1 MRGIDS
7 KINILNPLE
16 KGPGSYRKLTPY
28 RVLNLTLT
36 LRWLF
41 PVLSFELILSSG
53 QRSGRE
59 AIRTGVYW
67 KPMKIVFSK
76 LIDNKISLKLE
87 SQTGN
92 CYPSLL
98 LCGLL

>member
-16 KGPGSYRKLTPY
+16 KGPGSYRK
-28 RVLNLTLT
+28 LNLTLT

-59 AIRTGVYW
+59 AIGTGVYW
-67 KPMKIVFSK
+67 EPMKIVFSK
-76 LIDNKISLKLE
+76 LIGNKIS
-87 SQTGN
+87 S
-92 CYPSLL
+92 
-98 LCGLL
+98 